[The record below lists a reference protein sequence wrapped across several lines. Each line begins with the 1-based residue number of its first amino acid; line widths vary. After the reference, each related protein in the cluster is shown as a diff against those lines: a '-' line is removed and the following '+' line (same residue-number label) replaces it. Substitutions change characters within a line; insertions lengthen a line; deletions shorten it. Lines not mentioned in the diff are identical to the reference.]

1 MRVML
6 FAGCE
11 VLSLSVVWVKA
22 TADDHGCVKSIRWL
36 CLFIVLLFVDVVLF
50 CCSLK
55 HQKVSE
61 SRSSFLLY
69 LAWICA
75 FVLPEYAFLCS
86 FLFFIE
92 LFATSAELRYLL
104 VLYESDA
111 VCWLRGV
118 EFVCSLV
125 KATADDHGSVK
136 SIRWLCL

>member
-11 VLSLSVVWVKA
+11 VLSLSVVGVKA
-22 TADDHGCVKSIRWL
+22 TADVHGSVKSIRWL
-36 CLFIVLLFVDVVLF
+36 CLFTVLLFIDVVLF

-55 HQKVSE
+55 HQTKSLKAEVA
-61 SRSSFLLY
+61 SFFI
-69 LAWICA
+69 WHG
-75 FVLPEYAFLCS
+75 FVLFYYPNMLFSS

-104 VLYESDA
+104 VFYEYEA

-118 EFVCSLV
+118 EFVCSLSES
-125 KATADDHGSVK
+125 HF
-136 SIRWLCL
+136 